1 MNMFYLD
8 FITGNIFQRSKTECT
23 LSSSNRR
30 LYEEEKSEYVTKTHS
45 NYRLFKW
52 WNEHLIISRSVVD
65 VEVCCFWA
73 VASLK
78 NKNKSKNLCPLLL
91 NGYISSELL
100 QAIEFILKWLTPLFR
115 MLGVLLLFQFH
126 TFFLKVLENYF
137 LLECKAWK
145 FYYLQ
150 YVFL

>member
-30 LYEEEKSEYVTKTHS
+30 LYEEEKSEYVTETHS

-52 WNEHLIISRSVVD
+52 WNEHLIISPSVVD
-65 VEVCCFWA
+65 SEEVCCFRA

-126 TFFLKVLENYF
+126 TFFLKVLEN
-137 LLECKAWK
+137 
-145 FYYLQ
+145 
-150 YVFL
+150 